1 MQVILLKDVNK
12 LGQRGE
18 IKKVS
23 DGYALNYLLPAK
35 LAVKATA
42 ERVKQLKERLAKE
55 TKLKKADLKRKQGL
69 AAKLKGVVLE
79 IEGKVSDGGKLFAG
93 VSQKDIQQKIK
104 QAVGVEIEESSVVL
118 DKHLK
123 DLGEHQV
130 EIDLGH
136 NIKTQILVKIK
147 AA

>member
-12 LGQRGE
+12 LGKRGE
-18 IKKVS
+18 VKKVS

-55 TKLKKADLKRKQGL
+55 TKLKQADLKRKQEL

-130 EIDLGH
+130 EINLGH
-136 NIKTQILVKIK
+136 NIKSQILVKIK